1 MNGAAQTAPAAA
13 PAETD
18 GNSADDVRLSLAT
31 IDPRVV
37 AADYAVRGEIVK
49 RAQTISEELEAYDRA
64 VAAHKRAAAAF
75 AATAAAP
82 TGAAAAAAPT
92 GAAAAAAPTPA
103 PRPPPPPPPPARPYP
118 FEKCVWCNIGNP
130 QILGQPPMSF
140 FRQVLSLCE
149 YPAMLKAAEQAHAAL
164 AREAEQAGKVG
175 TAGRPSAPAGSLA
188 ALYPRD
194 AVARAREFM
203 DEIPGGVGAYSDSAG
218 ALVLRRQIAAAISRR
233 DGGIAC
239 DPDDLFLTDGASP
252 AVHYII
258 EMLVRDGRDAF
269 LVPIPQYPLYS
280 AALTLRGG
288 ELVPYWLDEA
298 RGWALDVAQLASQLA
313 AARARGLRV
322 RGVVV
327 INPGNPTGQCL
338 SLPNMRDV
346 VALCERERLVL
357 IADEVYQTNVYVGAR
372 GSDSDSDGSDGDGS
386 GDEVREEGAGDAGVR
401 GGPSSPAGAAAG
413 ANGNGNGNGNSGRS
427 NGGAAGPCPAAPPRP
442 RRGAAGPSSYG
453 AAAAA
458 ARHARHNSIY
468 DSNTFRSFKRV
479 AREAGATHPLV
490 SLHSTSKG
498 FVGECGR
505 RGGYAEVVNFPRDV
519 RDQVLKLASINLCP
533 NVSGQICCALM
544 MTPPER
550 GSPSHAQYARER
562 DAVLGSLARRAR
574 ALVAALNALEGVSC
588 RDAEGALYAFPRLR
602 LPAAAV
608 EEARLLGKPAD
619 WLYCMRLVEATGVVA
634 VPGSGFGQADGT
646 WHFRTTFLPP
656 EADIPRVVAALS
668 AFHRDFLARYGGLP
682 AEDEQ
687 DARRARVL
695 AEAQRELKRR
705 GAVTPTP

>member
-1 MNGAAQTAPAAA
+1 MNGSGAPAAA
-13 PAETD
+13 AAAAAATATAATAPPTD
-18 GNSADDVRLSLAT
+18 NDADQVRLSLAT

-49 RAQTISEELEAYDRA
+49 RAQTIAEELEAYE
-64 VAAHKRAAAAF
+64 RAAAAH
-75 AATAAAP
+75 ARDASAAP
-82 TGAAAAAAPT
+82 
-92 GAAAAAAPTPA
+92 
-103 PRPPPPPPPPARPYP
+103 PPKRPYP
-118 FEKCVWCNIGNP
+118 FDKCVWCNIGNP

-149 YPAMLKAAEQAHAAL
+149 YPALLKAAEQAHAAL
-164 AREAEQAGKVG
+164 VQEAAAAGAVG
-175 TAGRPSAPAGSLA
+175 TAGRPSPPAGSLA

-218 ALVLRRQIAAAISRR
+218 ALVLRRQIAAAVARR

-252 AVHYII
+252 AVHYAM
-258 EMLVRDGRDAF
+258 EMLVRDARDAF

-280 AALTLRGG
+280 AALTLQGG
-288 ELVPYWLDEA
+288 ELVPYWLDED
-298 RGWALDVAQLASQLA
+298 RGWALDVGQLDARLHE
-313 AARARGLRV
+313 ARARGLRV
-322 RGVVV
+322 RGLVV

-338 SLPNMRDV
+338 SLANMRDV
-346 VALCERERLVL
+346 AALCEREQLVL
-357 IADEVYQTNVYVGAR
+357 IADEVYQTNVYVGAQ
-372 GSDSDSDGSDGDGS
+372 SDSSSDE
-386 GDEVREEGAGDAGVR
+386 DEDDEDEGE
-401 GGPSSPAGAAAG
+401 
-413 ANGNGNGNGNSGRS
+413 
-427 NGGAAGPCPAAPPRP
+427 RP
-442 RRGAAGPSSYG
+442 

-458 ARHARHNSIY
+458 ASVPDESSPPAPPRAPPATPPRPPRAGPPAAVAHLLARHARTNSIY
-468 DSNTFRSFKRV
+468 DSNTFVSFKRV
-479 AREAGATHPLV
+479 VREGGCSFPLM

-505 RGGYAEVVNFPRDV
+505 RGGYVEVVNFPRDV

-544 MTPPER
+544 MTPPPR

-574 ALVAALNALEGVSC
+574 TLVAALNALEGVSC

-602 LPAAAV
+602 LPPRAV
-608 EEARLLGKPAD
+608 EEARALGKPAD
-619 WLYCMRLVEATGVVA
+619 WLYCMRLVESTGVVA

-656 EADIPRVVAALS
+656 EGDIPRVVAAL
-668 AFHRDFLARYGGLP
+668 ARFHADFLARYGGLP
-682 AEDEQ
+682 PGDEQ
-687 DARRARVL
+687 DARRARAL
-695 AEAQRELKRR
+695 ADAQRELKRR
-705 GAVTPTP
+705 GAVTPTPQ

>member
-1 MNGAAQTAPAAA
+1 MATSAAA
-13 PAETD
+13 CNGGDAAPSPATND
-18 GNSADDVRLSLAT
+18 NVRLAIDT

-49 RAQTISEELEAYDRA
+49 RAQGIAEELEAYQRA
-64 VAAHKRAAAAF
+64 VAAHERALAAGGGD
-75 AATAAAP
+75 
-82 TGAAAAAAPT
+82 GAKA
-92 GAAAAAAPTPA
+92 G
-103 PRPPPPPPPPARPYP
+103 PPPTRPFP
-118 FEKCVWCNIGNP
+118 FDKCVWCNIGNP

-149 YPAMLKAAEQAHAAL
+149 YPALLKAAEQAHSTLQAEAA
-164 AREAEQAGKVG
+164 AAGAVG
-175 TAGRPSAPAGSLA
+175 TAGRPAPPAGSLA

-218 ALVLRRQIAAAISRR
+218 ALVLRRQIAAAIARR
-233 DGGIAC
+233 DGGVPC

-252 AVHYII
+252 AVHYAM
-258 EMLVRDGRDAF
+258 EMLVRDEKDAF

-280 AALTLRGG
+280 AALTLQGG
-288 ELVPYWLDEA
+288 QLVPYWLDED
-298 RGWALDVAQLASQLA
+298 RGWALDVAQLASQLES
-313 AARARGLRV
+313 ARAQGLKV

-346 VALCERERLVL
+346 VALCEREQLVL
-357 IADEVYQTNVYVGAR
+357 IADEVYQTNVYVGAQ
-372 GSDSDSDGSDGDGS
+372 DSDEEEGEGVVGEE
-386 GDEVREEGAGDAGVR
+386 GEEGAAAREGRRAAAANAAANATAATPATPPR
-401 GGPSSPAGAAAG
+401 PAAGAAPARR
-413 ANGNGNGNGNSGRS
+413 NPYSRHLRS
-427 NGGAAGPCPAAPPRP
+427 
-442 RRGAAGPSSYG
+442 
-453 AAAAA
+453 
-458 ARHARHNSIY
+458 NSIY
-468 DSNTFRSFKRV
+468 DSNTFTSFKKV
-479 AREAGATHPLV
+479 VREVGATFPLL

-544 MTPPER
+544 MTPPQR
-550 GSPSHAQYARER
+550 GQPSHAQYARER

-574 ALVAALNALEGVSC
+574 SLVAALNALEGVSC

-602 LPAAAV
+602 LPQRAV
-608 EEARLLGKPAD
+608 DEARALGKPAD
-619 WLYCMRLVEATGVVA
+619 WLYCMQLVERTGVVA

-656 EADIPRVVAALS
+656 EEDIPRVVAALS
-668 AFHRDFLARYGGLP
+668 KFHADFLSRYGGLP
-682 AEDEQ
+682 PEDEE

-695 AEAQRELKRR
+695 ADAQRELKRR
-705 GAVTPTP
+705 GAVTPSP